1 MKKYLIFISVLF
13 LANIVVAQQYRY
25 SYTFGNLT
33 EHEKT
38 MKDYELDKNAEAI
51 VIYELGDYYFHYDYT
66 EGRFVLR
73 KNKKIKIKILK
84 QSGINYADF
93 EIPLYEEGR
102 RAELLSI
109 NEAVVY
115 NYDGYATT
123 KTPLD
128 RKKIFEEKISNN
140 WLVKKFTMPNVQEGS
155 IIELDYMIETPFFFN
170 MGTWG
175 FQKRIPVVY
184 SKLCYRAIPL
194 YEYTYLL
201 KGATKFTEYSRN
213 ILDARIQI
221 GNYLYQEVEF
231 IFGER
236 NIPAFRDE
244 EFITNARNYMLSLNF
259 QMSKIHY
266 PEGGRSKE
274 LMTTWPKMCDAFLK
288 EDGFGKY
295 IKSSEKGGKKI
306 ISELSLGGLSKEEQI
321 KKIVLYVKSN
331 YSWDEYNGKFANEK
345 LKDFLKNKKGN
356 SANLNLFLAG
366 LLQAANIDATPVV
379 LGTRNTLL
387 PSKFHPFESFFN
399 YVIVMVNVDGKKMF
413 LDATDPLIYY
423 AELPERCVNVEGL
436 VVKPKSEEW
445 VFIDQKN
452 VSMIERDFVLTLV
465 PEESRIAVEAT
476 YSFKGQAAY
485 NYRTIYSGKG
495 DNLLQHLKKT
505 NNIDAKLT
513 SVQNMNDLDSSFIIT
528 FKFNIPLEK
537 NNEKLFI
544 TPFNMCLNDNPFK
557 QTSRMHP
564 VDLMFICGEK
574 NRAVMNI
581 PTDYKINFLPS
592 NQSIDNAILSMKYD
606 IATTDTQIE
615 VNSEYI
621 YKQSIYQPTQY
632 RTLQSTVSEIV
643 KKFSEM
649 IILETK

>member
-1 MKKYLIFISVLF
+1 MKKQLILLISIIF
-13 LANIVVAQQYRY
+13 FANSFARAQQDRY
-25 SYTFGNLT
+25 SFASGKPTHY
-33 EHEKT
+33 EKT
-38 MKDYELDKNAEAI
+38 MKEYERDKNAEAI

-66 EGRFVLR
+66 EGQFFLR

-102 RAELLSI
+102 NSDILTI

-115 NYDGYATT
+115 NYEENTT
-123 KTPLD
+123 ALD
-128 RKKIFEEKISNN
+128 RKKVFEEKISNN
-140 WLVKKFTMPNVQEGS
+140 WKVKKFTMPNVKEGS

-170 MGTWG
+170 MGTWE

-184 SKLCYRAIPL
+184 SKLRYRAIPY
-194 YEYTYLL
+194 YEYSSLL
-201 KGATKFTEYSRN
+201 KGASKFTEYSRN
-213 ILDARIQI
+213 VLDARIQI

-231 IFGER
+231 IFGEK

-244 EFITNARNYMLSLNF
+244 EFITNPKNYMLSLIF
-259 QMSKIHY
+259 QMSKLHY
-266 PEGGRSKE
+266 PGGGSKE

-295 IKSSEKGGKKI
+295 IKSSEKEGKKI

-331 YSWDEYNGKFANEK
+331 YSWDEYNGKFISEK

-356 SANLNLFLAG
+356 TANLNLFLAG
-366 LLQAANIDATPVV
+366 LLQAANIDATPIV
-379 LGTRNTLL
+379 LGTRNTLS
-387 PSKFHPFESFFN
+387 PSKHHPYESFFN

-445 VFIDQKN
+445 VFIEQKN
-452 VSMIERDFVLTLV
+452 VAMIERDFVLTPV
-465 PEESRIAVEAT
+465 PEDSRIAVDVIYT
-476 YSFKGQAAY
+476 LKGQAAY
-485 NYRTIYSGKG
+485 NYRNIYAGKEE
-495 DNLLQHLKKT
+495 NLLQYFKKA

-513 SVQNMNDLDSSFIIT
+513 SVKNLDNLDHPFIIT
-528 FKFNIPLEK
+528 FSFNVPLEK
-537 NNEKLFI
+537 NDNKLFI
-544 TPFNMCLNDNPFK
+544 TPFSICLNDNPFK
-557 QTSRMHP
+557 QTSRTHP
-564 VDLMFICGEK
+564 VDLMYVRGEK
-574 NRAVMNI
+574 NRTIINL

-592 NQSIDNAILSMKYD
+592 NQSINNAILSMKYD

-615 VNSEYI
+615 IDSEYTH
-621 YKQSIYQPTQY
+621 KQSIYQPTQY

>member
-1 MKKYLIFISVLF
+1 MKKYLILIGILF
-13 LANIVVAQQYRY
+13 LANIVVAQQNRY

-33 EHEKT
+33 QHEKT
-38 MKDYELDKNAEAI
+38 MKDYELDKNADAI
-51 VIYELGDYYFHYDYT
+51 VIYELGDYYFQYNYD
-66 EGRFVLR
+66 EGMFVLR

-102 RAELLSI
+102 KAELLII
-109 NEAVVY
+109 NDAVVY
-115 NYDGYATT
+115 NCDEDAVT
-123 KTPLD
+123 KTVLD

-140 WLVKKFTMPNVQEGS
+140 WIVKKFTMPNVKEGS
-155 IIELDYMIETPFFFN
+155 IIELDYMIETPYFFN
-170 MGTWG
+170 MGAWN
-175 FQKRIPVVY
+175 FQKKIPVVY
-184 SKLCYRAIPL
+184 SKLRYRAIPY
-194 YEYTYLL
+194 YEYSYLL
-201 KGATKFTEYSRN
+201 KGASKFSEYSRN
-213 ILDARIQI
+213 VINATIQV
-221 GNYLYQEVEF
+221 GNLAYQEVEF
-231 IFGER
+231 IFGEK

-244 EFITNARNYMLSLNF
+244 EFITNARNYMISLNF
-259 QMSKIHY
+259 QMSKLHY
-266 PEGGRSKE
+266 PGGRSKE
-274 LMTTWPKMCDAFLK
+274 LMTTWPKMCDMFLK

-295 IKSSEKGGKKI
+295 IKSSEKEGKKI
-306 ISELSLGGLSKEEQI
+306 VSELSLGGLSKEEQI

-331 YSWDEYNGKFANEK
+331 YSWDEYNGKFISEK

-356 SANLNLFLAG
+356 AANLNLFLTG

-379 LGTRNTLL
+379 LGTRNMLS
-387 PSKFHPFESFFN
+387 PSKFHPFEIFFN

-413 LDATDPLIYY
+413 LDATEPLIYY

-445 VFIDQKN
+445 VFIEQKN
-452 VSMIERDFVLTLV
+452 VAMIERDFVLTPV
-465 PEESRIAVEAT
+465 PEESRIAVDVIYT
-476 YSFKGQAAY
+476 LKGQAAY
-485 NYRTIYSGKG
+485 NYRNIYAGKEE
-495 DNLLQHLKKT
+495 NLLQYLKKA

-513 SVQNMNDLDSSFIIT
+513 SVKNLDNLDYPFIIT
-528 FKFNIPLEK
+528 FSFNIPLEK
-537 NNEKLFI
+537 NNDKLFM
-544 TPFNMCLNDNPFK
+544 TPFSICLNDNPFK
-557 QTSRMHP
+557 QTSRTHP
-564 VDLMFICGEK
+564 VDLMYVRGEK
-574 NRAVMNI
+574 NRTIINI

-592 NQSIDNAILSMKYD
+592 NQSIDNAILSMKYN

-615 VNSEYI
+615 VNSEYT